1 MARQQMMHTTKPQV
15 TLPDGQVSYGN
26 LFRFYIP
33 LAIQAASQSLTY
45 PLVASIA
52 SHGAGGTLNLAGM
65 AQAMAIMGLLGT
77 LGAGLVTTGMVY
89 ANTKAGYARFRQ
101 VNWLFTMIVVV
112 AMAILCI
119 PPLAHFC
126 FGRVLGLPASIEGPA
141 YQALV
146 ASIALQMLFFIR
158 NPYQVCLYIHGETTR
173 ASVATIS
180 RIVVTV
186 ALVPVFIFCGLVGPV
201 WAVVAQA
208 VAVGFE
214 VVLSWYFARSFIRD
228 LPFGAGAIATRKE
241 MFAFTLPLSTGA
253 FFLNVSAV
261 MISWSIVRTP
271 DPVRMLQAYYL
282 ATGLTG
288 PAAFAASRMQPVALS
303 LLPRLTS
310 ERKLQVFTIVVGLLM
325 GIVPLLF
332 ILPGMAQIYYV
343 TVQRCPASL
352 LPLVRICAISLFFHP
367 LTMAIRGYL
376 EGKAAYQK
384 RPVAILAGHA
394 TFLVMLTCIALGCMA
409 FGVPG
414 NVLPALAFFVA
425 NIAAALTMQILIAR
439 GTGLHPDSI
448 ARDGAEQASPVRD
461 GLR

>member
-1 MARQQMMHTTKPQV
+1 MARKQITHAITPQGTTPAG
-15 TLPDGQVSYGN
+15 TVSYGD

-52 SHGAGGTLNLAGM
+52 SHGVGGTLNLAGM

-89 ANTKAGYARFRQ
+89 AHTRAGYARFRQ

-112 AMAILCI
+112 AMAILCF

-126 FGRVLGLPASIEGPA
+126 FGRVLGLPASIEKPA

-214 VVLSWYFARSFIRD
+214 VVLSWYFARSFIRN
-228 LPFGAGAIATRKE
+228 LPSGIGAPPTRKE

-253 FFLNVSAV
+253 FFLNVSGV

-288 PAAFAASRMQPVALS
+288 PVAFAASRMQPVALS
-303 LLPRLTS
+303 MLPRLIN
-310 ERKLQVFTIVVGLLM
+310 ERKLKVFTIMVGLLM
-325 GIVPLLF
+325 GIMPLFF
-332 ILPGMAQIYYV
+332 ILPGMAEMYYIA
-343 TVQRCPASL
+343 VQRCPASL
-352 LPLVRICAISLFFHP
+352 LPLVRVSAISLLFHP

-384 RPVAILAGHA
+384 KPIAILAGHA
-394 TFLVMLTCIALGCMA
+394 VFLGVLTCIALGSMA
-409 FGVPG
+409 LGVPG

-425 NIAAALTMQILIAR
+425 NIAAALTMQILITHNM
-439 GTGLHPDSI
+439 GPQPDAI
-448 ARDGAEQASPVRD
+448 TRDGAAQVSPVED
-461 GLR
+461 GMR